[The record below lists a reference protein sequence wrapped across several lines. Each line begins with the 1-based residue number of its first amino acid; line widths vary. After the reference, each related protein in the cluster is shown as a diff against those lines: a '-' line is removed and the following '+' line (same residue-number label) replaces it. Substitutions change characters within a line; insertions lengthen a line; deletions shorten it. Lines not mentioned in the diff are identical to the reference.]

1 MKETLPNLGDII
13 EVTTDRLAFGGEA
26 VARHDRL
33 AIFIP
38 LAVPGERLRVRI
50 TERKKNYAR
59 AAIENILEP
68 SPQRRNPS
76 CRYFGDCG
84 GCQLQHM
91 SYESQLSS
99 KVGFVRDALER
110 IGRIDWPE
118 EIPIR
123 HAAEFGYRGR
133 ARIKVD
139 SKTGRVGFNRTAS
152 HSVCDVL
159 SCPILIPELD
169 AALSS
174 VRAAVAGANVN
185 ERVVADLRQIDV
197 AAGENGVSFEPAI
210 SNLGRVP
217 LRQTA
222 SGAVYGFDPST
233 FFQSNPA
240 LLDVLIEE
248 AVGGSSGEFA
258 IDLYAGVGL
267 FTLQLA
273 RRFKRVIGV
282 EADPRTAKHAI
293 ANIAAN
299 SAANVEFCAGPVESW
314 LKGFIASRSGSSD
327 LLVLDPPRTGAAQAI
342 PSIIELGPRTISYV
356 SCDPSTLARD
366 LRALVDGGYTISEV
380 TAIDLFPQTYH
391 VETVVLLCRSS

>member
-1 MKETLPNLGDII
+1 VKQNPPNLGDII

-26 VARHDRL
+26 VARHHGL

-59 AAIENILEP
+59 AAIEKILEP
-68 SPQRRNPS
+68 SPDRREPP

-91 SYESQLSS
+91 SYEMQLAS
-99 KVGFVRDALER
+99 KVRFVRDALKR
-110 IGRIDWPE
+110 IGRIDWPQ

-133 ARIKVD
+133 AQIKID
-139 SKTGRVGFNRTAS
+139 SKAGRVGFNRTAS
-152 HSVCDVL
+152 HSVCDVA

-174 VRAAVAGANVN
+174 IRAVVAGANVN
-185 ERVVADLRQIDV
+185 DSIVADLRQIDV
-197 AAGENGVSFEPAI
+197 AAGETGVAFEPAI
-210 SNLGRVP
+210 PSLASVP

-222 SGAVYGFDPST
+222 SGAVYTFDPST
-233 FFQSNPA
+233 FFQANPA

-248 AVGGSSGEFA
+248 VVGCSSGEFA

-267 FTLQLA
+267 FTIQLA

-282 EADPRTAKHAI
+282 EADRKTAKHAI
-293 ANIAAN
+293 ANIAGN
-299 SAANVEFCAGPVESW
+299 TAANVEFCTSPADAW
-314 LKGFIASRSGSSD
+314 LKAFIASKSQSPD

-342 PSIIELGPRTISYV
+342 PFIVELSPRSIAYV

-366 LRALVDGGYTISEV
+366 LRALADGGYTISEV

-391 VETVVLLCRSS
+391 VETVVLLGRG

>member
-1 MKETLPNLGDII
+1 MKQNPPNVGDII

-26 VARHDRL
+26 VARHDGL
-33 AIFIP
+33 AIFVP
-38 LAVPGERLRVRI
+38 LAVPGERLQVRI

-59 AAIENILEP
+59 AAIENVIES
-68 SPQRRNPS
+68 SPDRRDPP

-91 SYESQLSS
+91 SYEMQLAS
-99 KVGFVRDALER
+99 KVRFVRDALER
-110 IGRIDWPE
+110 IARIDWPD

-123 HAAEFGYRGR
+123 HGPPFGYRAR
-133 ARIKVD
+133 AQIRID
-139 SKTGRVGFNRTAS
+139 QRTGRVGFNRTAS
-152 HSVCDVL
+152 HSICDVV

-169 AALSS
+169 AALSLL
-174 VRAAVAGANVN
+174 RAAVAGAKVN
-185 ERVVADLRQIDV
+185 DRVVGGLRQIDV
-197 AAGENGVSFEPAI
+197 AAGETGVSFEPAL
-210 SNLGRVP
+210 SNLASVP

-248 AVGGSSGEFA
+248 AVGGLSGEFA

-267 FTLQLA
+267 FTIQLA

-299 SAANVEFCAGPVESW
+299 SAANIEFRTSPADSW
-314 LKGFIASRSGSSD
+314 LKGFKASASQSPD

-342 PSIIELGPRTISYV
+342 PSIIELSPRSIAYV
-356 SCDPSTLARD
+356 SCDPATLARD
-366 LRALVDGGYTISEV
+366 LRALVDGGYTISRV

-391 VETVVLLCRSS
+391 VETVALLNRR

>member
-1 MKETLPNLGDII
+1 MKKNPPGVGDII
-13 EVTTDRLAFGGEA
+13 EVTTDRLAFGGDA
-26 VARHDRL
+26 VARHDGL
-33 AIFIP
+33 AIFVP

-59 AAIENILEP
+59 AAIEKVLEP
-68 SPQRRNPS
+68 SPNRREPP

-99 KVGFVRDALER
+99 KAGFVRDALER
-110 IGRIDWPE
+110 IGRIEWPE

-123 HAAEFGYRGR
+123 HASEFGYRAR
-133 ARIKVD
+133 AQIKID
-139 SKTGRVGFNRTAS
+139 SNTGSVGFNRTAS
-152 HSVCDVL
+152 HSVCDVV

-169 AALSS
+169 GALSS
-174 VRAAVAGANVN
+174 LRAVVAGANLN
-185 ERVVADLRQIDV
+185 ERIGSGVREIDV

-210 SNLGRVP
+210 SNLSSVP
-217 LRQTA
+217 LHLSA

-258 IDLYAGVGL
+258 IDVYAGVGL
-267 FTLQLA
+267 FTIQLA
-273 RRFKRVIGV
+273 RRFNRVIGV

-299 SAANVEFCAGPVESW
+299 NAANVEFCTSPANAW
-314 LKGFIASRSGSSD
+314 LKAFIASTSGSPD
-327 LLVLDPPRTGAAQAI
+327 LLVLDPPRTGAAPAV
-342 PSIIELGPRTISYV
+342 PLIIELSPRSISYV

-366 LRALVDGGYTISEV
+366 LRALVDGGYTISKV

-391 VETVVLLCRSS
+391 VETVVLLCHS

>member
-1 MKETLPNLGDII
+1 MKQNPPNVGDII

-26 VARHDRL
+26 VARHDGL
-33 AIFIP
+33 AIFVP
-38 LAVPGERLRVRI
+38 LAVPGERLQVRI

-59 AAIENILEP
+59 AAIENVIES
-68 SPQRRNPS
+68 SPDRRDPP

-91 SYESQLSS
+91 SYEMQLAS
-99 KVGFVRDALER
+99 KVRFVRDALER
-110 IGRIDWPE
+110 IARIDWPD

-123 HAAEFGYRGR
+123 HGPPFGYRAR
-133 ARIKVD
+133 AQIRID
-139 SKTGRVGFNRTAS
+139 QRTGRVGFNRTAS
-152 HSVCDVL
+152 HSICDVV

-174 VRAAVAGANVN
+174 LRAAVAGANVN
-185 ERVVADLRQIDV
+185 DRVVAGLRQIDV
-197 AAGENGVSFEPAI
+197 AAGETGVSFEPAL
-210 SNLGRVP
+210 SNLASVP

-248 AVGGSSGEFA
+248 AVGGLSGEFA

-267 FTLQLA
+267 FTIQLA

-299 SAANVEFCAGPVESW
+299 SATNIEFRTSPADSW
-314 LKGFIASRSGSSD
+314 LKGFKASASQSPD

-342 PSIIELGPRTISYV
+342 PSIIELSPRSIAYV
-356 SCDPSTLARD
+356 SCDPATLARD
-366 LRALVDGGYTISEV
+366 LRALVDGGYTISRV

-391 VETVVLLCRSS
+391 VETVALLNRR

>member
-1 MKETLPNLGDII
+1 VKENPPNFGDII

-26 VARHDRL
+26 VARHDGL
-33 AIFIP
+33 AIFVP

-68 SPQRRNPS
+68 SPDRREPP
-76 CRYFGDCG
+76 CHYFGECG

-91 SYESQLSS
+91 SYESQLRS
-99 KVGFVRDALER
+99 KVGFVRDALKR
-110 IGRIDWPE
+110 IGRIDWPQ

-133 ARIKVD
+133 AQIKID

-152 HSVCDVL
+152 HSVCDVV

-174 VRAAVAGANVN
+174 LRAAVAGTNVN
-185 ERVVADLRQIDV
+185 GRVVPDLRQIDV
-197 AAGENGVSFEPAI
+197 AAGENGVAFEPAI
-210 SNLGRVP
+210 SSLASV
-217 LRQTA
+217 LLSQTA
-222 SGAVYGFDPST
+222 SGAVYGFDPET

-248 AVGGSSGEFA
+248 AVGGSSGDFA
-258 IDLYAGVGL
+258 LDLYAGVGL
-267 FTLQLA
+267 FTIQLA

-299 SAANVEFCAGPVESW
+299 GAANVEFCTSPADSW
-314 LKGFIASRSGSSD
+314 LKAFIASTSQSPD
-327 LLVLDPPRTGAAQAI
+327 LLVLDPPRAGAAQAI
-342 PSIIELGPRTISYV
+342 PPIIELGPRMISYV
-356 SCDPSTLARD
+356 SCDPATLARD
-366 LRALVDGGYTISEV
+366 LRPLVDGGYTISKI

-391 VETVVLLCRSS
+391 VETVALLNRR

>member
-1 MKETLPNLGDII
+1 VKQNPPNVGDII

-26 VARHDRL
+26 VARHDGL

-38 LAVPGERLRVRI
+38 FAVPGERLRVRI

-59 AAIENILEP
+59 AAIENVIDS
-68 SPQRRNPS
+68 SPDRRDPP

-84 GCQLQHM
+84 GCQLQHL
-91 SYESQLSS
+91 SYESQLSA
-99 KVGFVRDALER
+99 KVGFVRDAFER

-123 HAAEFGYRGR
+123 HGPPFGYRAR
-133 ARIKVD
+133 AQIRIEHR
-139 SKTGRVGFNRTAS
+139 TGRVGFNRAAS
-152 HSVCDVL
+152 HSVCDVV

-174 VRAAVAGANVN
+174 LRAAVTDANVN
-185 ERVVADLRQIDV
+185 DRVVSDLRQIDL

-210 SNLGRVP
+210 SNLARVA

-222 SGAVYGFDPST
+222 SGAAYGFDPST

-248 AVGGSSGEFA
+248 AVGDFSGEFA

-267 FTLQLA
+267 FTIQLA

-282 EADPRTAKHAI
+282 EADPRTAKHTI

-299 SAANVEFCAGPVESW
+299 GAANVEFCTSPADSW
-314 LKGFIASRSGSSD
+314 LKSFKASTSRPPD

-366 LRALVDGGYTISEV
+366 LRALVDGGYTISRI

-391 VETVVLLCRSS
+391 VETVALLNRL

>member
-1 MKETLPNLGDII
+1 VKQNPPNLGDII

-26 VARHDRL
+26 VARHHGL

-59 AAIENILEP
+59 AAIEKILEP
-68 SPQRRNPS
+68 SPDRREPP

-91 SYESQLSS
+91 SYEMQLAS
-99 KVGFVRDALER
+99 KVRFVRDALKR
-110 IGRIDWPE
+110 IGRIDWPQ

-133 ARIKVD
+133 AQIKID
-139 SKTGRVGFNRTAS
+139 SKAGRVGFNRTAS
-152 HSVCDVL
+152 HSVCDVA

-174 VRAAVAGANVN
+174 IRAVVAGANVN
-185 ERVVADLRQIDV
+185 DSIVADLRKIDV
-197 AAGENGVSFEPAI
+197 AAGETGVAFEPAI
-210 SNLGRVP
+210 PSLASVP

-222 SGAVYGFDPST
+222 SGAVYTFDPST
-233 FFQSNPA
+233 FFQANPA

-248 AVGGSSGEFA
+248 VVGCSSGEFA

-267 FTLQLA
+267 FTIQLA

-282 EADPRTAKHAI
+282 EADRKTAKHAI
-293 ANIAAN
+293 ANIAGN
-299 SAANVEFCAGPVESW
+299 TAANVEFCTSPADAW
-314 LKGFIASRSGSSD
+314 LKAFIASKSQSPD

-342 PSIIELGPRTISYV
+342 PFIVELSPRSIAYV

-366 LRALVDGGYTISEV
+366 LRALADGGYTISEV

-391 VETVVLLCRSS
+391 VETVVLLGRG

>member
-1 MKETLPNLGDII
+1 MKENPPNVGDLI
-13 EVTTDRLAFGGEA
+13 EVTTDRLAFGGDA
-26 VARHDRL
+26 VARHDGL
-33 AIFIP
+33 AIFVP
-38 LAVPGERLRVRI
+38 LAAPGERLLVRI

-59 AAIENILEP
+59 ASIENVTESSPDRREP
-68 SPQRRNPS
+68 PCP
-76 CRYFGDCG
+76 YFGDCG

-91 SYESQLSS
+91 SYESQLRS

-110 IGRIDWPE
+110 IGRIDWPD

-123 HAAEFGYRGR
+123 HGPQFGYRAR
-133 ARIKVD
+133 AQIRID
-139 SKTGRVGFNRTAS
+139 QRTGRIGFNRTAS
-152 HSVCDVL
+152 HSVCDIV

-174 VRAAVAGANVN
+174 IRAAVAGANVN
-185 ERVVADLRQIDV
+185 ERVVAELRQIDV
-197 AAGENGVSFEPAI
+197 AAAETGVSFAPAN
-210 SNLGRVP
+210 SNLASEP
-217 LRQTA
+217 LWQTT
-222 SGAVYGFDPST
+222 SGAIYSFDPST

-248 AVGGSSGEFA
+248 ALGGSSGEFA

-267 FTLQLA
+267 FTIQLA

-282 EADPRTAKHAI
+282 EADRKTAKHAI

-299 SAANVEFCAGPVESW
+299 SVANIEFYTSPADSW
-314 LKGFIASRSGSSD
+314 LKAFIARTSQSPD

-342 PSIIELGPRTISYV
+342 PLIIELSPRSISYV

-366 LRALVDGGYTISEV
+366 LRTLVDGGYTISRI

-391 VETVVLLCRSS
+391 VETVARLSRS

>member
-1 MKETLPNLGDII
+1 MNANPLNVGDII
-13 EVTTDRLAFGGEA
+13 EVTTDRLAFGGDA
-26 VARHDRL
+26 VARHDGL
-33 AIFIP
+33 AIFVP
-38 LAVPGERLRVRI
+38 LAAPGERLLVGI

-59 AAIENILEP
+59 ASIENVIESSPDRREP
-68 SPQRRNPS
+68 P

-91 SYESQLSS
+91 SYESQLRS
-99 KVGFVRDALER
+99 KVGFVRDALDR
-110 IGRIDWPE
+110 IGRIDWPR

-123 HAAEFGYRGR
+123 HGPPFGYRAR
-133 ARIKVD
+133 AQIRID
-139 SKTGRVGFNRTAS
+139 QRTGRIGFNRTAS
-152 HSVCDVL
+152 HSVCDIV

-174 VRAAVAGANVN
+174 IRAAVAGANVN
-185 ERVVADLRQIDV
+185 ERVVAELRQIDI
-197 AAGENGVSFEPAI
+197 AAGETGVSFAPAI
-210 SNLGRVP
+210 SKLASVP

-267 FTLQLA
+267 FTIQLA
-273 RRFKRVIGV
+273 RRFKRVVGV
-282 EADPRTAKHAI
+282 EADRGTTKHAI
-293 ANIAAN
+293 ANIATNRAGN
-299 SAANVEFCAGPVESW
+299 AEFFTSPADSW
-314 LKGFIASRSGSSD
+314 LKAYIASTSQSPD

-342 PSIIELGPRTISYV
+342 PLIIELSPRSISYV

-366 LRALVDGGYTISEV
+366 LRALVDGGYTIAKITV
-380 TAIDLFPQTYH
+380 IDLFPQTYH
-391 VETVVLLCRSS
+391 VETVALLNRR

>member
-1 MKETLPNLGDII
+1 MKQNPPNVGDII
-13 EVTTDRLAFGGEA
+13 EVTTDRLAFGGES
-26 VARHDRL
+26 VARNDGL
-33 AIFIP
+33 AIFVP

-59 AAIENILEP
+59 ATIENILEA
-68 SPQRRNPS
+68 SPQRREPP

-91 SYESQLSS
+91 SYEMQLES

-110 IGRIDWPE
+110 IGRIDWPP

-123 HAAEFGYRGR
+123 HGPPFGYRAR
-133 ARIKVD
+133 AQIKID
-139 SKTGRVGFNRTAS
+139 SKASRVGFNRIAS
-152 HSVCDVL
+152 HSVCDVV

-174 VRAAVAGANVN
+174 LRAVVAGANVN
-185 ERVVADLRQIDV
+185 DSVAPDLRQIDV

-210 SNLGRVP
+210 SNLASVP

-222 SGAVYGFDPST
+222 SGAVYAYDPST

-240 LLDVLIEE
+240 LLEVLIEE
-248 AVGGSSGEFA
+248 AVGGSAGEFA

-267 FTLQLA
+267 FTIQLA

-299 SAANVEFCAGPVESW
+299 SAANVEFFTGPADAW
-314 LKGFIASRSGSSD
+314 LKDFKASTSQTPD

-342 PSIIELGPRTISYV
+342 PSIIELSPRSISYV
-356 SCDPSTLARD
+356 SCDPATLARD
-366 LRALVDGGYTISEV
+366 LRTLVDGGYTISRLS
-380 TAIDLFPQTYH
+380 AIDLFPQTYH
-391 VETVVLLCRSS
+391 VETVALLNRR

>member
-1 MKETLPNLGDII
+1 MKQNPPNVGDII

-26 VARHDRL
+26 VARHDGL
-33 AIFIP
+33 AIFVP
-38 LAVPGERLRVRI
+38 LAVPGERLQVRI

-59 AAIENILEP
+59 AAIENVIES
-68 SPQRRNPS
+68 SPDRRDPP

-91 SYESQLSS
+91 SYEMQLAS
-99 KVGFVRDALER
+99 KVRFVRDALER
-110 IGRIDWPE
+110 IARIDWPD

-123 HAAEFGYRGR
+123 HGPPFGYRAR
-133 ARIKVD
+133 AQIRID
-139 SKTGRVGFNRTAS
+139 QRTGRVGFNRTAS
-152 HSVCDVL
+152 HSICDVV

-174 VRAAVAGANVN
+174 LRAAVAGANVN
-185 ERVVADLRQIDV
+185 DRVVAGLRQIDV
-197 AAGENGVSFEPAI
+197 AAGETGVSFEPAL
-210 SNLGRVP
+210 SNLASVP

-248 AVGGSSGEFA
+248 AVGGLSGEFA

-267 FTLQLA
+267 FTIQLA

-299 SAANVEFCAGPVESW
+299 SAANIEFRTSPADSW
-314 LKGFIASRSGSSD
+314 LKGFKASASQSPD

-342 PSIIELGPRTISYV
+342 PSIIELSPRSIAYV
-356 SCDPSTLARD
+356 SCDPATLARD
-366 LRALVDGGYTISEV
+366 LRALVDGGYTISRV

-391 VETVVLLCRSS
+391 VETVALLNRR

>member
-1 MKETLPNLGDII
+1 VKQNPPNVGDII

-26 VARHDRL
+26 VARHDGL
-33 AIFIP
+33 AIFVP
-38 LAVPGERLRVRI
+38 LAVPGERLQVRI

-59 AAIENILEP
+59 AAIENVIES
-68 SPQRRNPS
+68 SPDRRDPP

-84 GCQLQHM
+84 GCHLQHM

-110 IGRIDWPE
+110 IGLINWPE

-123 HAAEFGYRGR
+123 HAAEFSYRGR
-133 ARIKVD
+133 AKFKID
-139 SKTGRVGFNRTAS
+139 SKTGRVGFNRIAS
-152 HSVCDVL
+152 NSICDVV

-169 AALSS
+169 AALSLL
-174 VRAAVAGANVN
+174 RAAVAGANVN
-185 ERVVADLRQIDV
+185 EQVVAGLRQIDV
-197 AAGENGVSFEPAI
+197 AAGETGVSFAPAVSDLASI
-210 SNLGRVP
+210 P
-217 LRQTA
+217 LSQTV

-267 FTLQLA
+267 FTIQLA

-282 EADPRTAKHAI
+282 EADRKTAKHAI
-293 ANIAAN
+293 ANIGANNAAN
-299 SAANVEFCAGPVESW
+299 IEFCTSPADSW
-314 LKGFIASRSGSSD
+314 LKAFIAGTSQSPD
-327 LLVLDPPRTGAAQAI
+327 LLVLDPPRTGAAQTIAF
-342 PSIIELGPRTISYV
+342 IIELSPRSISYV
-356 SCDPSTLARD
+356 SCDPATLARD
-366 LRALVDGGYTISEV
+366 LRALVAGGYTISRI

-391 VETVVLLCRSS
+391 VETVALLNRR